1 MGDRTSRASASSFE
15 RVVNTCPAG
24 RDHRFVHPL
33 ALDKC
38 SNDGGR
44 ATGPGEV
51 PMATVVLSRCMPGR
65 CEVTNADWRR
75 SRWLGRA
82 VRRAC
87 AYRSGRASL
96 LLSALR
102 PRYGVPVPTV
112 SVYDVAAEMRSRLPG
127 IGTKKLHKLLY
138 YCQGHHLATFGQ
150 PLFTETIS
158 AWDMGPVVGSLWFQE
173 KQDGIKEASS
183 ELAEAALNTLGYVV
197 SRYGALTAR
206 DLEHLTHSEAPWQE
220 ANSRRSPGTSAKIDL
235 RTIASYFR
243 DAEMGEEDSDTVLLD
258 ADDVAAWLTGAVERR
273 GEQRR
278 LDSVESIRARL
289 RVSAS

>member
-1 MGDRTSRASASSFE
+1 M
-15 RVVNTCPAG
+15 
-24 RDHRFVHPL
+24 
-33 ALDKC
+33 
-38 SNDGGR
+38 
-44 ATGPGEV
+44 
-51 PMATVVLSRCMPGR
+51 
-65 CEVTNADWRR
+65 TNADWRR

-206 DLEHLTHSEAPWQE
+206 DLEHLTHSEAPWQCPGRKRILVV
-220 ANSRRSPGTSAKIDL
+220 RRGQAPRSMYAPSLRTSATRRWVRKTATRFYL
-235 RTIASYFR
+235 TRT
-243 DAEMGEEDSDTVLLD
+243 MLQLG
-258 ADDVAAWLTGAVERR
+258 
-273 GEQRR
+273 
-278 LDSVESIRARL
+278 
-289 RVSAS
+289 